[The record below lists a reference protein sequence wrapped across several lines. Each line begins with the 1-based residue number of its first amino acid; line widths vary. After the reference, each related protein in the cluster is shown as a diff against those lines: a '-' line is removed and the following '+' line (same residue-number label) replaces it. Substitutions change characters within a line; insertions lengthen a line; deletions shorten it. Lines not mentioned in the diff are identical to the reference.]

1 LTSRHHLTDWLRQN
15 RLQMH
20 FPMDLVRS
28 VVGLVQAEIQQL
40 EPLGLEPLELL
51 VDPRRQQ
58 LQNLERPTNQMT
70 SRERQYF
77 EVRRPLGFRFPN

>member
-1 LTSRHHLTDWLRQN
+1 
-15 RLQMH
+15 
-20 FPMDLVRS
+20 MDLVRS
-28 VVGLVQAEIQQL
+28 VEGLMQVEVQQL
-40 EPLGLEPLELL
+40 EPLGLEQLELL

-77 EVRRPLGFRFPN
+77 EVPRPLGFRFPN